1 MIKHIAVAAI
11 LVSTSSFGAD
21 LTLNDLPAILQK
33 LRGCTETKSFL
44 SGTSQSCKIPS
55 GDLWVSVN
63 GDGKL
68 TLFKQRSY
76 GNTTYANGNSVN
88 ELLQDF
94 AAKLNNNRNV
104 EKEMLDNLG
113 PFLATQ

>member
-1 MIKHIAVAAI
+1 MNKYIAIAAV
-11 LVSTSSFGAD
+11 LVSTPSFGAD
-21 LTLNDLPAILQK
+21 LTLNDLPNILQK
-33 LRGCTETKSFL
+33 LRGCTETRSFL
-44 SGTSQSCKIPS
+44 SGLSQSCKIPA
-55 GDLWVSVN
+55 GDLWIAVN

-68 TLFKQRSY
+68 TLFKKRPY
-76 GNTTYANGNSVN
+76 GDTTYANGNSVN

-94 AAKLNNNRNV
+94 AAKLNDSRNL